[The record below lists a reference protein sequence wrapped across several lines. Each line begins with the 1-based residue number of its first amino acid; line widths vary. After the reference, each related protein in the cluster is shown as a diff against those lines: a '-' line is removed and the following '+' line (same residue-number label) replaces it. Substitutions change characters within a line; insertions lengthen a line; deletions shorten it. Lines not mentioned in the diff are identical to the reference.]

1 MLILLS
7 FHFMRTHFFLG
18 TFLEEDSENF
28 GSQYTA
34 LCMLCD
40 QKGFVNMPDYSDPL
54 QDLEKTPENESSY
67 NFEEN
72 KNKSNGNYEGQNNG
86 SARMDDSSTKH
97 SRNAGTMV
105 QCVTCHEYVHT
116 HCLPT
121 PTIQVSTMSSRI
133 TFITRLMYLIVGND
147 CFPGDTI
154 GIILLKLCSLSAT
167 YLL

>member
-1 MLILLS
+1 
-7 FHFMRTHFFLG
+7 
-18 TFLEEDSENF
+18 
-28 GSQYTA
+28 
-34 LCMLCD
+34 
-40 QKGFVNMPDYSDPL
+40 MPDYSDPL